1 MLLPVLPAPL
11 LQRTAAHADL
21 LGIFLLPD
29 PTALPR
35 FYYAEYRCSPCHRH
49 SLYLLPGELLMAVSA
64 LIGALA
70 RTDAKHV

>member
-1 MLLPVLPAPL
+1 
-11 LQRTAAHADL
+11 
-21 LGIFLLPD
+21 LPD